1 VPQISRSEASS
12 ELNSEPEP
20 RPEQAAQHVVVPLRE
35 EEPIELSVVMPC
47 LNEAE
52 TIPHLPVGILDAGHL
67 PFEADEPLSYD
78 PLAGV
83 RV

>member
-1 VPQISRSEASS
+1 M
-12 ELNSEPEP
+12 L
-20 RPEQAAQHVVVPLRE
+20 
-35 EEPIELSVVMPC
+35 LSIVIPV

-52 TIPHLPVGILDAGHL
+52 TIPHPPVGILDAGHL
-67 PFEADEPLSYD
+67 PFEAEEPLSYD

>member
-1 VPQISRSEASS
+1 M
-12 ELNSEPEP
+12 L
-20 RPEQAAQHVVVPLRE
+20 
-35 EEPIELSVVMPC
+35 LSIVIPV